1 MDYLKEPHTA
11 LFTGQ
16 TGCGKTERAL
26 RLIETEYINHFEFI
40 IIISPTIKYNET
52 YRKRAWILTDERV
65 TLLEPAG
72 KLYEYLEGFGKLLAG
87 CETLFIVDDIIA
99 DDCLDKRR
107 NSLLE
112 LAISGRHRY
121 HSLWFLTQSYTAVPK
136 NIRRQVKM
144 LYVWKPKNRNDL
156 FTIYEENDIIN
167 SREDLEKIKKE
178 LKCEKYNCLV
188 LRSEHPESYHIIT
201 K

>member
-1 MDYLKEPHTA
+1 M
-11 LFTGQ
+11 
-16 TGCGKTERAL
+16 
-26 RLIETEYINHFEFI
+26 
-40 IIISPTIKYNET
+40 
-52 YRKRAWILTDERV
+52 

-99 DDCLDKRR
+99 DDCLDKKR

-112 LAISGRHRY
+112 LAISGRHRH

-167 SREDLEKIKKE
+167 SKEDLEKIKKE

-188 LRSEHPESYHIIT
+188 LRSEHPESYHIIKNELFLQQLPIT
-201 K
+201 LLQHTLQQHSTTLLQHSYNNITVMKVND

>member
-1 MDYLKEPHTA
+1 MDNLKEPHTA

-26 RLIETEYINHFEFI
+26 RLIETEYINHFELI

-52 YRKRAWILTDERV
+52 YKKRAWILTDERV

-72 KLYEYLEGFGKLLAG
+72 KLYEYLEDLVNCWLDV
-87 CETLFIVDDIIA
+87 ETLFIVDDIIA
-99 DDCLDKRR
+99 DDCLDKKR

-136 NIRRQVKM
+136 KHKETGKDALCLEAKIETTFSQSTRKTILLIRGKTWRK
-144 LYVWKPKNRNDL
+144 
-156 FTIYEENDIIN
+156 
-167 SREDLEKIKKE
+167 
-178 LKCEKYNCLV
+178 
-188 LRSEHPESYHIIT
+188 LRKS
-201 K
+201 